1 MLFGCCRRRRPS
13 KLSKDGAILSANK
26 SREKSKD
33 RALDS
38 VKEKSLIPAME
49 FKQSATQLST
59 RSTAA
64 HDSVRPTLKFNPSAS
79 QISSRFTAAD
89 ESVSNSTKSVD
100 TSISSKRSSVSV
112 KTSPMSQTPSQDV
125 KNCLIEDEG
134 SAKSPTHVHFQDV
147 SDKPIRPTTSEF
159 RSVEAKWMGDD
170 PLKSRIDH
178 NPRSKL
184 DHDSKCAGQNSF
196 GSSLSSI
203 TQPLSISVSPTPTNT
218 PVVSSESSERT
229 LTLNPS
235 VIGFIHKLGDD
246 ESLKFFN
253 TCDVKTAPEV
263 SPMSSAIQLKGPGIA
278 AQKANNV
285 AQQKNKENPAEKAKT
300 VIQSE
305 QAEKAKTVLQSEQ
318 KSEYM
323 PMKSLNR
330 QQ

>member
-1 MLFGCCRRRRPS
+1 MVFGCCRRRRPS
-13 KLSKDGAILSANK
+13 KLNKDGAIPSANNSSGK
-26 SREKSKD
+26 AKERV
-33 RALDS
+33 LDS
-38 VKEKSLIPAME
+38 AKDENVKPALK
-49 FKQSATQLST
+49 FKQSATQPST

-64 HDSVRPTLKFNPSAS
+64 HDSVRPALKCKQSAT
-79 QISSRFTAAD
+79 QISSRSTAAD

-100 TSISSKRSSVSV
+100 TSISSKRSSMSV
-112 KTSPMSQTPSQDV
+112 KTPPMSQTPSQDV
-125 KNCLIEDEG
+125 KNRLIEDEG

-196 GSSLSSI
+196 GTSLSSI

-235 VIGFIHKLGDD
+235 VIGFIHKLGNDD
-246 ESLKFFN
+246 SLKFFN

-263 SPMSSAIQLKGPGIA
+263 SPMNSAIQLKAPVFA
-278 AQKANNV
+278 AQKANIV
-285 AQQKNKENPAEKAKT
+285 AQKKNEENP
-300 VIQSE
+300 
-305 QAEKAKTVLQSEQ
+305 AEKAKTVLQSEQ
-318 KSEYM
+318 KSEHV